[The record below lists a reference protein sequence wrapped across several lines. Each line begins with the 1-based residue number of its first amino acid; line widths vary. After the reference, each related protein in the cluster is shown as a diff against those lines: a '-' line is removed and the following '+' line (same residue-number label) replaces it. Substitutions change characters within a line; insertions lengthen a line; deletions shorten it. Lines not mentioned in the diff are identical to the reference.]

1 MTASYQRLFAEL
13 KRRHV
18 FRVAAVYG
26 ATAFVVIQA
35 ADVIFPRIPLPEWTI
50 SLVVWLALL
59 GFPVALVL
67 SWAYDRTPEG
77 VRATDPADTAELEA
91 IVSQPARRRWPAGLA
106 ALVGIGLLG
115 LGAWWTLARAGPGAR
130 SYGSIAVLP
139 FADLAEGADDSYFAE
154 GLADELINALGGVE
168 DLKVAGRTSSFALR
182 DANLDL
188 RTIGDTLGVATVL
201 EGSVR
206 RSADR
211 VRISVQLSD
220 AETGFHLWG
229 EEYDRDI
236 TDLFE
241 VQEELAHAIVEA
253 LLPRLG
259 GAPDELFRG
268 GTSDLVAYELY
279 LSCRQKWY
287 TRTVGLLRE
296 AVDEC
301 GQAVARDS
309 GFALAWSGL
318 ADAIDA
324 LAFRDARTQG
334 LIPRGKSAAQ
344 RAVLLDP
351 EFAEGWASWGM
362 LAMEADQDWATA
374 EIAMRRA
381 IDLKP
386 SYAFAR
392 AMLGTN
398 LLVQG
403 HVRRALEEHRRALEL
418 DPLSPVIR
426 GVLGISLAVAGEW
439 DESRAL
445 YELNVREGVDEAA
458 GNGYLFL
465 WGPLFGLTAE
475 ETGRHG
481 VRYAEALGVTD
492 PERAATIGRAF
503 TQGAGDPEL
512 LREARA
518 AADAII
524 AEGAFTAQVAAGI
537 YTWLGDHDAAI
548 RVLET
553 ADRSG
558 DLSLIFAGVEPAF
571 DPLRDDPRM
580 QTLMT
585 KLGLPNGYDQ
595 AADTYDGGRGQ
606 R

>member
-1 MTASYQRLFAEL
+1 VTARYQRFFAEL

-26 ATAFVVIQA
+26 ATSFVVIQA
-35 ADVIFPRIPLPEWTI
+35 ADVIFPRIPLPEWTV

-77 VRATDPADTAELEA
+77 VRATVAADTAELDA
-91 IVSQPARRRWPAGLA
+91 IASQPARRRWPAGLA
-106 ALVGIGLLG
+106 ALVGIALLG
-115 LGAWWTLARAGPGAR
+115 LGAWWTLARTGPGAR
-130 SYGSIAVLP
+130 TYDSIAVLP

-154 GLADELINALGGVE
+154 GLADELINALGGVQ

-229 EEYDRDI
+229 DEYDRDI

-259 GAPDELFRG
+259 GAPTDLFRG
-268 GTSDLVAYELY
+268 GTSDVAAYELY

-287 TRTVGLLRE
+287 TRTVELLRE

-309 GFALAWSGL
+309 GFTLAWSGL

-324 LAFRDARTQG
+324 LAFRDARTRD
-334 LIPRGKSAAQ
+334 LIPRGKRAAQ
-344 RAVLLDP
+344 QAVLLDAAV
-351 EFAEGWASWGM
+351 AEGWASWGM
-362 LAMEADQDWATA
+362 LAMEADRDWATA
-374 EIAMRRA
+374 EIAIQRA
-381 IDLKP
+381 IELKP

-398 LLVQG
+398 LLAQG
-403 HVRRALEEHRRALEL
+403 HVRRALEQHRRALEL

-426 GVLGISLAVAGEW
+426 GVLAISLAVAGEW

-445 YELNVREGVDEAA
+445 FELNVREGVDEAS
-458 GNGYLFL
+458 GNGYQFL
-465 WGPLFGLTAE
+465 WGPFFGLSAE

-481 VRYAEALGVTD
+481 AQYAKALGLAD
-492 PERAATIGRAF
+492 PARAATIGRAF
-503 TQGAGDPEL
+503 TEGAADPEL
-512 LREARA
+512 LRAARE
-518 AADAII
+518 AADAMI

-537 YTWLGDHDAAI
+537 YTWLGDRDAAF

-553 ADRSG
+553 VHRSG
-558 DLSLIFAGVEPAF
+558 ELSLIYTGVDPALA
-571 DPLRDDPRM
+571 PLRDDPRM
-580 QTLMT
+580 QALMER
-585 KLGLPNGYDQ
+585 LGLPNGYDPS
-595 AADTYDGGRGQ
+595 ADKHESGPGG
-606 R
+606 